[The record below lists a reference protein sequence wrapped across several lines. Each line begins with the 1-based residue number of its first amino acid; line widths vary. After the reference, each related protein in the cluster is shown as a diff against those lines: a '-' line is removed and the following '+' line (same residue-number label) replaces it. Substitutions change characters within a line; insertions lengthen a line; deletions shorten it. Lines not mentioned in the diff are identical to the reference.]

1 MAGGPKEPT
10 LEGALEHMVAGMR
23 AGARGAVV
31 GRNIWGEERCGGNVR
46 NALATV
52 AALDHPAA
60 YLVTVGTS
68 SLADEAFADL
78 LEHGIETRFIERVPG
93 ADPVTSVLTIT
104 SDGERYIAFD
114 DDALTRTPLPSAPT
128 IDEALSAANVL
139 LIDAPTAPPGSLEVV
154 QRARAAG
161 IPVVLDAERD
171 STEGVLALIAEAD
184 HLVIP
189 LAFGRDMT
197 GRVAPVDVMT
207 ELWDRSRS
215 AVVLTDG
222 PRGAYASESPDS
234 ILHVPAF
241 DTPVIDTTGCGDAFH
256 GAYALALSRSE
267 DLTSRLTFASAAA
280 AVVAGLEPQ
289 VKRVPSWP
297 SIERVLASK
306 GEA

>member
-1 MAGGPKEPT
+1 MIVGLGCLAHDNVLVTETTWTAGT
-10 LEGALEHMVAGMR
+10 
-23 AGARGAVV
+23 
-31 GRNIWGEERCGGNVR
+31 GRIVRRETRFGGNVR

-60 YLVTVGTS
+60 YLATVGTS
-68 SLADEAFADL
+68 SLGDEAFADL
-78 LEHGIETRFIERVPG
+78 LEHHIDTQFIERVPG

-114 DDALTRTPLPSAPT
+114 DDALASTPLPSTPT
-128 IDEALSAANVL
+128 IDEALTAANVL
-139 LIDAPTAPPGSLEVV
+139 LVDAPTAPPGSLEVV

-171 STEGVLALIAEAD
+171 PTVGVLALIGETD

-189 LAFGRDMT
+189 LTFGRDIT
-197 GRVAPVDVMT
+197 GRVEPADVI
-207 ELWDRSRS
+207 EALWSNSRT

-222 PRGAYASESPDS
+222 PRGAYAGESPAE

-256 GAYALALSRSE
+256 GAYAVALARGE
-267 DLTSRLTFASAAA
+267 DLRSRLTFASAAA
-280 AVVAGLEPQ
+280 AVIAAREPGA
-289 VKRVPSWP
+289 RRTATTDEIDRLLST
-297 SIERVLASK
+297 
-306 GEA
+306 GC

>member
-1 MAGGPKEPT
+1 MIVGLGCLAHDNVLVTETTWSAGK
-10 LEGALEHMVAGMR
+10 
-23 AGARGAVV
+23 
-31 GRNIWGEERCGGNVR
+31 GRIVRREERFGGNVR

-60 YLVTVGTS
+60 YLATVGTS
-68 SLADEAFADL
+68 SLGDDAFADL
-78 LEHGIETRFIERVPG
+78 LAHRIDTRFIERVPG

-114 DDALTRTPLPSAPT
+114 DDALASTPLPSTPT
-128 IDEALSAANVL
+128 INEALSAANVL

-154 QRARAAG
+154 QRARAAQ

-171 STEGVLALIAEAD
+171 PTEGVLALIAEAD

-189 LAFGRDMT
+189 LTFGRDIT
-197 GRVAPVDVMT
+197 GKNDPADVID
-207 ELWDRSRS
+207 ELWSDTRT

-222 PRGAYASESPDS
+222 PRGAYAAESPTEV
-234 ILHVPAF
+234 LHVPAF

-256 GAYALALSRSE
+256 GAYAMALARSE

-280 AVVAGLEPQ
+280 AVIAAREPG
-289 VKRVPSWP
+289 
-297 SIERVLASK
+297 ERRTPTTSEIDQLSGDASSSNQLR
-306 GEA
+306 

>member
-1 MAGGPKEPT
+1 MIIGLGCLAHDNVLVTETTWAAGK
-10 LEGALEHMVAGMR
+10 
-23 AGARGAVV
+23 
-31 GRNIWGEERCGGNVR
+31 GRIVRRETRFGGNVR

-60 YLVTVGTS
+60 YLATVGTS
-68 SLADEAFADL
+68 SLGDEAFADL
-78 LEHGIETRFIERVPG
+78 LEHHIDIRFIERVPG

-114 DDALTRTPLPSAPT
+114 DDALASTPLPSTPT
-128 IDEALSAANVL
+128 IDDALSVAKVL
-139 LIDAPTAPPGSLEVV
+139 LVDAPTAPPGSLEVV

-171 STEGVLALIAEAD
+171 PTESVLALIAEAD

-189 LAFGRDMT
+189 VTFGRDIT
-197 GRVAPVDVMT
+197 GRAQPADVIDG
-207 ELWDRSRS
+207 LWRDART

-222 PRGAYASESPDS
+222 PRGSFAAESPTE
-234 ILHVPAF
+234 IVHVPAF

-256 GAYALALSRSE
+256 GAYAVALSRGE

-289 VKRVPSWP
+289 VKRIPSR
-297 SIERVLASK
+297 SGIERVLASK